1 MHLWLE
7 RNKQRQS
14 SHDLRDL
21 AEAPD
26 CQLPEE
32 LAPHLLAHKGHT
44 VPPQLSEVQLGSQL
58 LPT

>member
-32 LAPHLLAHKGHT
+32 LLRICLPTKDT
-44 VPPQLSEVQLGSQL
+44 VPPTVRGPVGSQL